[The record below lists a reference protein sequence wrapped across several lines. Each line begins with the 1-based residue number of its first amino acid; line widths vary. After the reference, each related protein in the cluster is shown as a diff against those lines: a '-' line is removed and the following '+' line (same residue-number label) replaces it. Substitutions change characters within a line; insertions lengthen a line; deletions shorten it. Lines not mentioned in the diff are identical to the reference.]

1 MFTDPLKSSRK
12 LGYPSRKEMSA
23 DRNLDEDVHRIDVKL
38 ESLTSEISQMKALL
52 ESVLMKVAESRSR

>member
-1 MFTDPLKSSRK
+1 
-12 LGYPSRKEMSA
+12 MSA